1 MAYNNQS
8 NGSRF
13 GNKAA
18 AAGAPAA
25 RPSGQT
31 QASSSAAG
39 KKPAAILTG
48 LFPADPE
55 KSKAFLSVT
64 TDIAIDLRAGQR
76 VYIDVYKNSAE
87 DVAAGKP
94 EYRLRVTPAPEKKR
108 A

>member
-13 GNKAA
+13 GNRSS
-18 AAGAPAA
+18 APAA
-25 RPSGQT
+25 RPAGQT
-31 QASSSAAG
+31 TAASSG
-39 KKPAAILTG
+39 NKKPAAILTG

-64 TDIAIDLRAGQR
+64 TEVALDLKAGQR
-76 VYIDVYKNSAE
+76 VYIDFYKNSAE

>member
-13 GNKAA
+13 GNRSSAPAA
-18 AAGAPAA
+18 APAA
-25 RPSGQT
+25 RPAGQT
-31 QASSSAAG
+31 TAASSG
-39 KKPAAILTG
+39 NKKPAAIITG

-64 TDIAIDLRAGQR
+64 TEVALDLKAGQR
-76 VYIDVYKNSAE
+76 VYIDLYKNSAE
-87 DVAAGKP
+87 EVAAGKP
-94 EYRLRVTPAPEKKR
+94 EYRLRISPAPEKKR